1 MKDYFKKTDVDL
13 KIFRPFTVYGTYARP
28 DMIFITYLKKTSK
41 DQEFF
46 FTIMEIISEIS
57 HMLRIYVK
65 FLRDLLKLTKLM
77 ITSLIFAPLGQLKLK
92 KFCQL

>member
-1 MKDYFKKTDVDL
+1 
-13 KIFRPFTVYGTYARP
+13 
-28 DMIFITYLKKTSK
+28 MIFITYLKKHQKIKS
-41 DQEFF
+41 FF

-77 ITSLIFAPLGQLKLK
+77 ITSSIFAPLGQSKLK